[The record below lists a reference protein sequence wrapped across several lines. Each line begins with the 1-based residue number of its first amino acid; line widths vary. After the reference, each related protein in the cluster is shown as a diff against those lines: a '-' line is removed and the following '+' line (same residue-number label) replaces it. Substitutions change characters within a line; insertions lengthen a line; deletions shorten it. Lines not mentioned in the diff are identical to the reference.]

1 MFAPYIYGWATS
13 DSVTT
18 LAGLTG
24 RTDSTTGIGASR
36 QSINF
41 PRLTNPLANT
51 AHLYILLPP
60 SRTLVTLHISA
71 TNFSATTQGTV
82 MINGE
87 SYTLYRMDGT
97 VAAMN
102 SFGDSLIGLTMEVA

>member
-1 MFAPYIYGWATS
+1 MYK
-13 DSVTT
+13 
-18 LAGLTG
+18 
-24 RTDSTTGIGASR
+24 RQGASR
-36 QSINF
+36 QSVNF
-41 PRLTNPLANT
+41 PRLTNPLSSA

-102 SFGDSLIGLTMEVA
+102 SSGDSLIGLTMEVA